1 MTLEELQLE
10 NKQLK
15 ELVKMYG
22 EHNIQLI
29 ERINEL
35 TLKILD

>member
-1 MTLEELQLE
+1 MENLEQE
-10 NKQLK
+10 NKYLK
-15 ELVKMYG
+15 ELVKMYS
-22 EHNIQLI
+22 EQNIQLM

>member
-1 MTLEELQLE
+1 MENLEQE
-10 NKQLK
+10 NKHLK
-15 ELVKMYG
+15 ELVKRYS
-22 EHNIQLI
+22 EQNIQLM